1 MTTIVESIQS
11 DPTLGGAMPPGPKG
25 VLPRVGQFVCLMR
38 EGRTTTGWLMEE
50 MKTLDPDPVG
60 RVCLV
65 GKVLSAE
72 GVVVHARGSRQEWLD
87 SERDDRDPSVTAL
100 FAVHRKHKAE
110 LGEIVSDA
118 HEFADDNDLCGEFDR
133 FLEKHGLPSRND
145 RDQYPAVSVTVTVP
159 MKAKG
164 RTEEDAFD
172 SLDREEIFE
181 ALRRTLLDTPQAADF
196 DWIV

>member
-50 MKTLDPDPVG
+50 MKTLDPDPLG

-72 GVVVHARGSRQEWLD
+72 GVVAHARGSRQEWLD
-87 SERDDRDPSVTAL
+87 SERDDRDPSATAL
-100 FAVHRKHKAE
+100 FAVHRRHKAE

-133 FLEKHGLPSRND
+133 FLEKHDLPSRNG
-145 RDQYPAVSVTVTVP
+145 RDQFLTVRVTATVTVSG
-159 MKAKG
+159 AG

-172 SLDREEIFE
+172 SLGREQVFE
-181 ALRRTLLDTPQAADF
+181 ALRETMTNYPQSVDYELDC
-196 DWIV
+196 